1 MIPDTKLTIESR
13 DLTTVIQSR
22 MEELLEGVVF
32 LLQGWNFEKGE
43 DEILLTGGGSRL
55 LDVDALLQRLS
66 GHRVGRACVKRVQSS
81 KEEVLRTPEY
91 MVALGLLLC
100 SHEEPQETKTGL
112 LDKLKGLFG

>member
-1 MIPDTKLTIESR
+1 
-13 DLTTVIQSR
+13 

-32 LLQGWNFEKGE
+32 LLQGWGFEKGE

-55 LDVDALLQRLS
+55 LDVDVLFQRLS
-66 GHRVGRACVKRVQSS
+66 GHRVARVCVRRVQSS

-91 MVALGLLLC
+91 MIALGLLSC
-100 SHEEPQETKTGL
+100 AHEEPQETKSGL